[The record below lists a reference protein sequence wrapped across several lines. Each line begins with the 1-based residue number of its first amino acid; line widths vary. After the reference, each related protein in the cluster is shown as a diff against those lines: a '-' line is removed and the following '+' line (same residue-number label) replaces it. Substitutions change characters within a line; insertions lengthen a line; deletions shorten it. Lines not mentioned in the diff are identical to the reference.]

1 MTEDLFTPIGIDG
14 AVSALEKDLT
24 APGGPSISTMRNHN
38 FAILLYKPEKEF
50 QVRARIRQMTG
61 RLESEGWAV
70 LSIALHQ
77 LVLQRLRRE
86 EGDEGLQRL
95 VERERRLFNKP
106 HGQEKALNDL
116 KERMSSLIDGENGLA
131 ADVAKHIADFRA
143 RNPDVPG
150 DKLLVLMARAGALY
164 PFFRSSALLKHLGG
178 RTQNLPVVLLY
189 PGVRKD
195 GGLSFME
202 ELAPDRDYRPRI
214 YA

>member
-1 MTEDLFTPIGIDG
+1 MTEDLFAPIGIDR
-14 AVSALEKDLT
+14 AVEALEKDLT

-38 FAILLYKPEKEF
+38 FAILLYKPAKEF
-50 QVRARIRQMTG
+50 QARARIRQMTG

-86 EGDEGLQRL
+86 EGEEGLRRL
-95 VERERRLFNKP
+95 IDQERRVFAKP
-106 HGQEKALNDL
+106 NGPERALNALRD
-116 KERMSSLIDGENGLA
+116 RVSRLIDGEEGLA
-131 ADVAKHIADFRA
+131 ADVAKYIEDFRA
-143 RNPDVPG
+143 RNPDVPQ
-150 DKLLVLMARAGALY
+150 DKLLVLMARAGAMY

-189 PGVRKD
+189 PGVRKE